1 MPAVCHILEGYLSIE
16 AALDAGF
23 RDVHQ
28 ILIDESKRRDRRLRG
43 LRRQAQAAGVPVSF
57 VSRADIEK
65 SASGSSHGGL
75 LARVSARRFCQLNEL
90 LPRDRAAFVVMLDGI
105 EDPYNFA
112 GAIRALYAAGADG
125 AVLRPRN
132 WSSASA
138 LVGRAS
144 AGTIERLP
152 LAIAESAAESA
163 EFYRGRGLAI
173 ACAAKTE
180 SSRSLYEVDLTQPLF
195 LLIGGE
201 KRGVTRS
208 FLRSADLP
216 LRVPYGR
223 NFGHSLGTVGAA
235 SVIAFE
241 VMRQRRCKS
250 L

>member
-1 MPAVCHILEGYLSIE
+1 MPPGCQILEGYLSIR
-16 AALDAGF
+16 AALEAGF
-23 RDVHQ
+23 REVHQ

-43 LRRQAQAAGVPVSF
+43 LRQQAQAASVPVKF
-57 VSRADIEK
+57 AARAAIENC
-65 SASGSSHGGL
+65 ASGSTHGGL
-75 LARVSARRFCQLNEL
+75 IARVSERRFCQLDEL
-90 LPRDRAAFVVMLDGI
+90 LPSNGAAFIVMLDGI
-105 EDPYNFA
+105 EDPFNFA
-112 GAIRALYAAGADG
+112 GAMRALYAAGVDG

-132 WSSASA
+132 WSSASE

-144 AGTIERLP
+144 AGAIERLP
-152 LAIAESAAESA
+152 LAIADSAAEAA
-163 EFYRGRGLAI
+163 EFYRGWGLAI
-173 ACAAKTE
+173 ACAAKTDA
-180 SSRSLYEVDLTQPLF
+180 SRSVYEADLTRPLF

-208 FLRSADLP
+208 FLRAADLH

-223 NFGHSLGTVGAA
+223 DFGQSLGAVGAA

>member
-1 MPAVCHILEGYLSIE
+1 MPPACHILEGYLSIR
-16 AALDAGF
+16 AALEADF

-28 ILIDESKRRDRRLRG
+28 ILIDESKRRDRRLRE
-43 LRRQAQAAGVPVSF
+43 LRRQAQAAGVPVIF
-57 VSRADIEK
+57 AARAAIEK
-65 SASGSSHGGL
+65 CASGGSHGGL
-75 LARVSARRFCQLNEL
+75 IARVSERRFCLLNQL
-90 LPRDRAAFVVMLDGI
+90 LPKDGAAFIVMLDGI

-112 GAIRALYAAGADG
+112 GALRALYAAGVDG

-144 AGTIERLP
+144 AGAIERLP
-152 LAIAESAAESA
+152 LAIADSAAEA
-163 EFYRGRGLAI
+163 AAFYRGRGLAI

-180 SSRSLYEVDLTQPLF
+180 SPRSIYEADLTRPLF

-216 LRVPYGR
+216 LRIPYGR
-223 NFGHSLGTVGAA
+223 EFAQSLGAVGAA

>member
-1 MPAVCHILEGYLSIE
+1 MPPECHILEGYLSIR
-16 AALDAGF
+16 AALEAGF

-28 ILIDESKRRDRRLRG
+28 ILIDESKRRDSRLRG
-43 LRRQAQAAGVPVSF
+43 LRRQAQEADVSVSF
-57 VSRADIEK
+57 VSRAAIDK
-65 SASGSSHGGL
+65 CANGGSHGGL
-75 LARVSARRFCQLNEL
+75 IAWVSERRYCQLDEL
-90 LPRDRAAFVVMLDGI
+90 PPQDGAAFVVMLDGI

-112 GAIRALYAAGADG
+112 GALRALYAAGVDG

-144 AGTIERLP
+144 AGAIERLP
-152 LAIAESAAESA
+152 LGIADSAAEAA
-163 EFYRGRGLAI
+163 EFYRGQGLAI
-173 ACAAKTE
+173 ACAAKTDA
-180 SSRSLYEVDLTQPLF
+180 SRSIYEADLTRPLF

-208 FLRSADLP
+208 FLRAADLH

-223 NFGHSLGTVGAA
+223 DFGQSLGAVGAA

>member
-1 MPAVCHILEGYLSIE
+1 MPPECQILEGYLSIL
-16 AALDAGF
+16 AALEAGF

-43 LRRQAQAAGVPVSF
+43 LRRQAQAAGVPVIF
-57 VSRADIEK
+57 AARAAIENC
-65 SASGSSHGGL
+65 ASGSTHGGL
-75 LARVSARRFCQLNEL
+75 IARVSERRFCQLDDL
-90 LPRDRAAFVVMLDGI
+90 LPTDGAAFIVMLDGI
-105 EDPYNFA
+105 EDPFNFA
-112 GAIRALYAAGADG
+112 GAMRALYAAGVDG

-144 AGTIERLP
+144 AGAIERLP
-152 LAIAESAAESA
+152 LAIADSATEAA

-180 SSRSLYEVDLTQPLF
+180 SSRSLYEADLARPLF

-208 FLRSADLP
+208 FLRAADLS

-223 NFGHSLGTVGAA
+223 DFGHSLGAVGAA

>member
-1 MPAVCHILEGYLSIE
+1 MPAESHILEGYLSIQ
-16 AALDAGF
+16 AALEAGF
-23 RDVHQ
+23 RAVHQ
-28 ILIDESKRRDRRLRG
+28 ILIVENKRHDRRLGR
-43 LRRQAQAAGVPVSF
+43 LRRQAQAAGAPISF
-57 VSRADIEK
+57 VSRAAIEK
-65 SASGSSHGGL
+65 CASGSSHGGL
-75 LARVSARRFCQLNEL
+75 IARVSERRFCQLHEL
-90 LPRDRAAFVVMLDGI
+90 LPKDGAAFIAMLDGI

-112 GAIRALYAAGADG
+112 GALRALYAAGADG

-152 LAIAESAAESA
+152 LAIAETAAEAA
-163 EFYRGRGLAI
+163 EFYRDRGLVI

-180 SSRSLYEVDLTQPLF
+180 SAPSVYEADLTLPLF

-208 FLRSADLP
+208 FLRAADLP
-216 LRVPYGR
+216 LRIPYGR
-223 NFGHSLGTVGAA
+223 EFAQSLGTVGAA

-241 VMRQRRCKS
+241 AMRQRRCKS